1 MAWFGFI
8 NGLIATIIGTRYA
21 LFFPFPETFLSFSY
35 VFLATLTHF
44 ITLHYLPLVIILVP
58 IAWITS
64 SRLLCFSLA
73 VIFSAIVNSLLI
85 LDTNF
90 FAENQFH
97 ISLITFL
104 IFESS
109 TYWIMCLQFFIALI
123 FEVFIGLE
131 VFKKID
137 KPTPIASH
145 GFALASVFILFWLY
159 VQGTHIWAD
168 ATYQNSITTFTRY
181 LPMYRP
187 IHAKRDLAKMGWI
200 DSDDLR
206 QIRTSD
212 RRSLSELNYPTQE
225 LICDVDQGESL
236 NVLLVVIDAL
246 RPDIISAEITPNLYA
261 FKKENSSFNNH
272 YTGGTSSRMGM
283 FSIFYGIPTTYW
295 RIFHDNLEP
304 APLIR
309 QLQSDNYRIKA
320 ISSSGLGSPG
330 LLDRTALATVEGINL
345 KSLESSEKESNRSVT
360 RQWMNHLNSN
370 SSQKQS
376 SFTFLHFD
384 PPIDDVDG
392 LINVSV
398 PKKFNNAGGKSH
410 QEEVAKYIESVQFV
424 DNQIGIVLDN
434 FSARGLDENTILII
448 TSDHGYE
455 LNDYNT
461 GYYGHSSNYSPAQM
475 RVPLFIKWPGKQSTV
490 IDHLT
495 SHNDLP
501 PTIIN
506 SVLGCKNS
514 SLDFS
519 SGHSLF
525 DKKPWQFIVAGSY
538 DSFAIISPEKTITS
552 FGGYYEVRDE
562 NYKLTQL
569 SEDDKDLIQSAMLEM
584 KRFYK

>member
-1 MAWFGFI
+1 M
-8 NGLIATIIGTRYA
+8 
-21 LFFPFPETFLSFSY
+21 
-35 VFLATLTHF
+35 
-44 ITLHYLPLVIILVP
+44 
-58 IAWITS
+58 
-64 SRLLCFSLA
+64 
-73 VIFSAIVNSLLI
+73 LI

-131 VFKKID
+131 VFKKIH
-137 KPTPIASH
+137 KPTPRGSH

-225 LICDVDQGESL
+225 LICDVDQNESL

-330 LLDRTALATVEGINL
+330 LLDRTALATVEDINL

-360 RQWMNHLNSN
+360 RQWMKHLNSN

-376 SFTFLHFD
+376 FFTFLHFD
-384 PPIDDVDG
+384 PPIDDVDE
-392 LINVSV
+392 LINMSV
-398 PKKFNNAGGKSH
+398 PKKFNNAGDKSH
-410 QEEVAKYIESVQFV
+410 QEEVSKYIASVQFV

-434 FSARGLDENTILII
+434 FSARGLDEDTILII

-490 IDHLT
+490 TDHLT